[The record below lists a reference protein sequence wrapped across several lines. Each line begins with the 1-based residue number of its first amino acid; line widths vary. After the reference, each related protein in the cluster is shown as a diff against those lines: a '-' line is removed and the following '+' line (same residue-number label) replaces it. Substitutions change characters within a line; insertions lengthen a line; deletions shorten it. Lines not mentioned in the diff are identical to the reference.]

1 MVHEGEDL
9 RIADLKEGSFFG
21 EGTVIYNSPSTFSY
35 VALNY
40 KEASNRITKLYS
52 IEAGHFRNI
61 LTQFPSFASFV
72 KYRAMKR
79 TAYYLK
85 IVKGMRAAFDKNM
98 IKLLAKVPPAQRT
111 SKDWKRVFPMKADP
125 VVKAEGIVP
134 ALLRHN
140 FMNTTGDILFK
151 GNNFLVKR
159 TQNDQINLKIGAQS
173 EETLT
178 SLYSF
183 VTRDFDCARESDM
196 CTLTVTIHD
205 SKKTEKIPP
214 VGKFGHVFKATP
226 SH

>member
-40 KEASNRITKLYS
+40 KETSNRITKLYS

-61 LTQFPSFASFV
+61 LTQFPSFAAFV

-98 IKLLAKVPPAQRT
+98 IKLLMKDSPAQRAK
-111 SKDWKRVFPMKADP
+111 KDWRSVSPLKADP
-125 VVKAEGIVP
+125 LIKTEGIVP
-134 ALLRHN
+134 ALLKN
-140 FMNTTGDILFK
+140 SFSNTTGDILFK
-151 GNNFLVKR
+151 GNNFLIKR
-159 TQNDQINLKIGAQS
+159 TQND
-173 EETLT
+173 
-178 SLYSF
+178 
-183 VTRDFDCARESDM
+183 
-196 CTLTVTIHD
+196 
-205 SKKTEKIPP
+205 
-214 VGKFGHVFKATP
+214 
-226 SH
+226 